1 MEDIENLT
9 TNESDAPRVVMYI
22 DGQDIKIAY
31 LVADAE
37 IRIQILQPT
46 MEKIIAGLFASYY
59 VWNRT
64 FPAAY
69 ANILNFISYELLKS
83 PLPTTSITIK
93 KFIRSCDNTLDNI

>member
-1 MEDIENLT
+1 MWAIGAH
-9 TNESDAPRVVMYI
+9 SPRVVMYI
-22 DGQDIKIAY
+22 DGQDIMIAY

-37 IRIQILQPT
+37 IKIQILQPT

-69 ANILNFISYELLKS
+69 ANILNFI
-83 PLPTTSITIK
+83 TTSLSFFSFSNKLYFYI
-93 KFIRSCDNTLDNI
+93 N

>member
-9 TNESDAPRVVMYI
+9 TNEGDAPRVVMYI

-31 LVADAE
+31 LIADAE

-64 FPAAY
+64 FPSAY
-69 ANILNFISYELLKS
+69 ANILNFMSYELLKS
-83 PLPTTSITIK
+83 PLPTTSTTIK
-93 KFIRSCDNTLDNI
+93 KFIRSCDNTLDKI

>member
-1 MEDIENLT
+1 MEDVENLT
-9 TNESDAPRVVMYI
+9 TNEGNAPRVVTYI
-22 DGQDIKIAY
+22 DDQDIMIAY

-37 IRIQILQPT
+37 IRIQILQST

-83 PLPTTSITIK
+83 PLPTTSTTIK
-93 KFIRSCDNTLDNI
+93 KFIRS